1 LANARRLVGR
11 HLNRFAVS
19 GDRRSEELRG
29 CGGVTPLGDEHVDDL
44 LVLVDR
50 PVHVAPDPG
59 DFHVGLV
66 DEPPAAYGVAG
77 RPSGLDQ
84 HRRES
89 LYPPVQRDVVDLDP
103 SLGEELLEVAIGQAE
118 AQIPAHRQ
126 QDHLRRE
133 PEAGESRRAL
143 VDRHAGPS
151 ALHPMSFARPDM
163 GKLNA
168 TEPTRLYASGV
179 SVFTNPSPNGRADA
193 AGRSRK

>member
-1 LANARRLVGR
+1 
-11 HLNRFAVS
+11 VS

-103 SLGEELLEVAIGQAE
+103 SLGEELPRGRDRTGRSADTSAPPTRSPQAGTGSRRKPPSPGGSACGTVGASSHELRPSRHGQAQRNG
-118 AQIPAHRQ
+118 ADSAICK
-126 QDHLRRE
+126 RRFSVYQPVTE
-133 PEAGESRRAL
+133 WPGRRCW
-143 VDRHAGPS
+143 PFS
-151 ALHPMSFARPDM
+151 
-163 GKLNA
+163 
-168 TEPTRLYASGV
+168 
-179 SVFTNPSPNGRADA
+179 
-193 AGRSRK
+193 